1 MNSKKPRVFILTSR
15 VYEEAG
21 GRTKATI
28 ERILLLRKHF
38 DTTLIEM
45 SSGKYPAKELKAVFS
60 KYKEIFPAINPWQE
74 VRVEPTAHTCNYM
87 DYLRQR
93 TGNLSIEGKIF
104 EGAQEACIL
113 STLSRGKIKVYV
125 NDNKIIRLR
134 EFHSDGTVEVFS
146 LDDRQ
151 NIVFREVYY
160 EDNLLAR
167 YYLNDTGFVSAGF
180 ICGEDGNIK
189 NYLYRMRNG
198 DVVYSDTLLEH
209 NVVFLNDVLSD
220 GDVIISDVRYYD
232 DVLDKIKHSV
242 RKIHVWHE
250 IAINQY
256 ADSGINPEYKTLT
269 DPVYP
274 LAKNDRIIVF
284 TEDAKKEY
292 SESFPHLKNNFRVIP
307 YGITLKATID
317 GISRDN
323 NLVISIGRLQSQKQ
337 KRVDDQIRAFGLFYT
352 TNPDARLNIFGQG
365 NDTEKLKRLVKELRL
380 DAVVQFSGFA
390 HDVDKEFQRAG
401 MMIFSSSYETFGLTI
416 LESLSNGTPVVSYDV
431 RFGAKTMIKDNYNGF
446 ISKANTP
453 EALAEAMTRM
463 YNTDLNSLSV
473 RESVQDKFSHENFEK
488 NWLAII
494 VNGE

>member
-1 MNSKKPRVFILTSR
+1 MNGKKNRVFILTSR
-15 VYEEAG
+15 VYKEAG

-45 SSGKYPAKELKAVFS
+45 SSGKYPAKELDAVFS
-60 KYKEIFPAINPWQE
+60 KYNEVFPAINPWQE
-74 VRVEPTAHTCNYM
+74 IRLEPTTLICNYM

-93 TGNLSIEGKIF
+93 TGNFNIDGGIF
-104 EGAQEACIL
+104 EGAQKTCIL

-125 NDNKIIRLR
+125 SDNKIIRLR

-151 NIVFREVYY
+151 NISFREIYY
-160 EDNLLAR
+160 EDSLLAR
-167 YYLNDTGFVSAGF
+167 YYLNDTGLVCAGF
-180 ICGEDGNIK
+180 ISEGDGNIK
-189 NYLYRMRNG
+189 KYFYRMRNG

-209 NVVFLNDVLSD
+209 NVAFLNDVLSD

-232 DVLDKIKHSV
+232 DVLEKIKHAV

-250 IAINQY
+250 VAINQY
-256 ADSGINPEYKTLT
+256 AGSGINPEYKTLT

-284 TEDAKKEY
+284 TEDSKKEY
-292 SESFPHLKNNFRVIP
+292 GEIFPHLKNNFRVIP
-307 YGITLKATID
+307 YGITLKTTID
-317 GISRDN
+317 SISRDK

-337 KRVDDQIRAFGLFYT
+337 KKVDEQIRAFGFFYT
-352 TNPDARLNIFGQG
+352 FNPDARLNIFGQG
-365 NDTEKLKRLVKELRL
+365 NDIEKLKKLVKELQL

-431 RFGAKTMIKDNYNGF
+431 RFGAKTMIKDNYNGL

-463 YNTDLNSLSV
+463 YYADLNSLSV

-488 NWLAII
+488 NWLAAI
-494 VNGE
+494 VDEE